1 MYNVHDMQFCEN
13 VHRKGET
20 FMDIRTLALERCPIR
35 FGGRRKQRFLKE
47 LDPIFEEAGYPS
59 HTLEKRGFRG
69 KTRNQIYAFEKT
81 AKLYIAIPY
90 DTPERLFWHKSEYYP
105 LDGNRSLNKN
115 MLATYVPALL
125 FYALILLFVMLVTPQ
140 VDDLILQV
148 IANLAVLGATLL
160 LMWLLFHGVA
170 NRHNANRNSSAV
182 IAAVDFMRTLD
193 REQKRRIGFV
203 FVDRCDRR
211 CPGAELLASYFEKQK
226 KNPDIIWLNCVG
238 DGNTLGIGYRTHGKR
253 LASSLNAG
261 KKPVTGMLF
270 DMNGN
275 RCLQTVMNYFDKG
288 VMIAAG
294 TVDAKGSLLVRN
306 TQLSKDRQIDE
317 SMIAAV
323 CELLKKAI
331 PRK

>member
-1 MYNVHDMQFCEN
+1 
-13 VHRKGET
+13 
-20 FMDIRTLALERCPIR
+20 MDIRTLALERCPIR

-81 AKLYIAIPY
+81 AKLYIAVPY

-182 IAAVDFMRTLD
+182 ITAVDFMRTLD

-226 KNPDIIWLNCVG
+226 KNPDIIELNCIGTG
-238 DGNTLGIGYRTHGKR
+238 DTVGIGYRMHGKR
-253 LASSLNAG
+253 LAALLNAG
-261 KKPVTGMLF
+261 KNGMKTRMS
-270 DMNGN
+270 DMNGD
-275 RCLQTVMNYFDKG
+275 RCLQTSMYYFEKG
-288 VMIAAG
+288 VMISCG
-294 TVDAKGSLLVRN
+294 TPDEKGGLLVSN
-306 TQLSKDRQIDE
+306 TQNGKDRVMEERNLSTVKQLL
-317 SMIAAV
+317 MKAA
-323 CELLKKAI
+323 ERL
-331 PRK
+331 

>member
-1 MYNVHDMQFCEN
+1 
-13 VHRKGET
+13 
-20 FMDIRTLALERCPIR
+20 MDIRTLALERCPIR

-81 AKLYIAIPY
+81 AKLYIAVPY
-90 DTPERLFWHKSEYYP
+90 DTPERLFWHKSDYYP

-170 NRHNANRNSSAV
+170 NRLYLRILLLSSRPSISCGRWIGNRNGGSALCSSTVTTSAV
-182 IAAVDFMRTLD
+182 RCGTAGFLLRETEEESGHHLAQLCQGRGYD
-193 REQKRRIGFV
+193 RHRL
-203 FVDRCDRR
+203 
-211 CPGAELLASYFEKQK
+211 CPWQTSG
-226 KNPDIIWLNCVG
+226 
-238 DGNTLGIGYRTHGKR
+238 
-253 LASSLNAG
+253 
-261 KKPVTGMLF
+261 LF
-270 DMNGN
+270 TEC
-275 RCLQTVMNYFDKG
+275 R
-288 VMIAAG
+288 
-294 TVDAKGSLLVRN
+294 
-306 TQLSKDRQIDE
+306 
-317 SMIAAV
+317 
-323 CELLKKAI
+323 
-331 PRK
+331 